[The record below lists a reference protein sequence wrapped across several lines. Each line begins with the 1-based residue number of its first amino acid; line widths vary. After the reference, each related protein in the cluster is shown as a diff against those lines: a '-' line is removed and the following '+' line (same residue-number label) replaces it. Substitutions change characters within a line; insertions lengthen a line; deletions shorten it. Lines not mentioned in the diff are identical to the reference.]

1 MTLVTRLCWAAM
13 GMQHGQKRLF
23 NDLILRIKKKKKKRG
38 RMKKIINIFFIS
50 KIEILLYHN
59 LSVY

>member
-13 GMQHGQKRLF
+13 GMQHGQKRLL
-23 NDLILRIKKKKKKRG
+23 NDLIVRIKKKKKKG

>member
-23 NDLILRIKKKKKKRG
+23 NDLIVRIKKKKKKG

-50 KIEILLYHN
+50 KI
-59 LSVY
+59 

>member
-23 NDLILRIKKKKKKRG
+23 NDLIVRIKKKKKKG
-38 RMKKIINIFFIS
+38 IMKKIINIFFIS